1 MAANDAGKKLI
12 LVVDDEPD
20 VVTYLTTL
28 LEDNGYATD
37 SARDGNEA
45 MDKIKQKKPDLIS
58 LDMSMPEKSGVKL
71 YRELKSDEGLAGIPV
86 VVVTGVTGFGG
97 SSGDFER
104 FLGTRKQVPPP
115 DAFIAKPLDHKE
127 LLKKVAELL
136 A

>member
-1 MAANDAGKKLI
+1 MMAANADKKLI

-37 SARDGNEA
+37 SAKDGNEA

-71 YRELKSDEGLAGIPV
+71 YRELKSDESLAGIPV

-97 SSGDFER
+97 SSEDFEK

-115 DAFIAKPLDHKE
+115 DAFIAKPLDQKE

>member
-1 MAANDAGKKLI
+1 LGFPFLAKLVQYSI
-12 LVVDDEPD
+12 I
-20 VVTYLTTL
+20 T
-28 LEDNGYATD
+28 
-37 SARDGNEA
+37 
-45 MDKIKQKKPDLIS
+45 IKQKKPDLIS

-71 YRELKSDEGLAGIPV
+71 YRELKSDESLAGIPV

-97 SSGDFER
+97 SSEDFEK

-115 DAFIAKPLDHKE
+115 DAFIAKPLDQKE